1 MRQYHQALLLVV
13 ACSAVLAAMLVRAY
27 VQAPKPLTSA
37 ELSAATR
44 LAVDR
49 AVDAAIATG
58 GLGDAEAFVR
68 SEITAN
74 LQLLGFRDLAV
85 HLRRPNDL
93 NPWAAFYFHVEVG
106 QLSVRF
112 DIEGVRDP
120 LLAIRLGIEAQILA
134 DPNHPYTT
142 HGDPGVFAAC
152 LAHGYYHFAPE
163 GPDFFARLENR
174 TRDPYHFGL
183 ETFLSDGGRVAVD
196 HVFLDTG
203 TWGLDG
209 DHRVR
214 YGR

>member
-134 DPNHPYTT
+134 R
-142 HGDPGVFAAC
+142 AAVGLDAGARSVQRQLKHRDRIGILLRPVVRVGPRLRIVSPHS
-152 LAHGYYHFAPE
+152 LA
-163 GPDFFARLENR
+163 
-174 TRDPYHFGL
+174 RDV
-183 ETFLSDGGRVAVD
+183 VAV
-196 HVFLDTG
+196 
-203 TWGLDG
+203 
-209 DHRVR
+209 
-214 YGR
+214 GRSDW